1 MFDWIL
7 DTPLELLKWSYY
19 IYACRK
25 DQIHINSKETVF
37 KERSKCFE
45 KLECFR
51 EFKSYSN

>member
-1 MFDWIL
+1 MFDWI
-7 DTPLELLKWSYY
+7 LELLKWSYY
-19 IYACRK
+19 IYAYRK

-37 KERSKCFE
+37 KKTSKFFE

>member
-37 KERSKCFE
+37 KERSKFFE